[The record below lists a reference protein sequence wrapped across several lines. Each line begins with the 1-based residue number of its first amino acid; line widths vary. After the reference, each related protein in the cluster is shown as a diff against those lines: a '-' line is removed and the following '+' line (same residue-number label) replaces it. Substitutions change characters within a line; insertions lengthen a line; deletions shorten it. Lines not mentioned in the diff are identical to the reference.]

1 MNVPDHLAVQLAS
14 ARQAVANGADLGNA
28 LLTLSKVTS
37 IDPSNSD
44 SYSLMSAAATLLR
57 SGELGAWCAQRATT
71 LNPYD
76 AAAWTNQALYQ
87 SAAQKIDCLQRA
99 IAITPADTNALFH
112 LANTSNP
119 DQEQLYQ
126 RVLQIDPSDLEA
138 HLNYATLQIK
148 RRPSE
153 ALVGLQRAGC
163 IAPGHHLV
171 LNNLSALALDLHN
184 VDTALQSAKRSL
196 YIDPRQPTGWVN
208 LGAAL
213 KLLDKPRDAIG
224 ALHRCVILD
233 PSDLRGWTNLA
244 ALHETEDDSKPSAM
258 GYERAISIT
267 PEETT
272 PRFNLGLLKLRHRRL
287 KESWPLYELRQKS
300 LAAQELETRL
310 SNIQQLRALDE
321 AQPGQHVLLV
331 KEQGLGDMIQFIR
344 FYRQLQAHGLTVTLM
359 VPTPL
364 RRLLTQLP
372 ASVVTDI
379 DTTTE
384 RPYDFW
390 CFIPSLPAICN
401 VDIDDIDGRAY
412 LSTANADFS
421 HKHWGDSTHP
431 VIGIAWRGSAGNQ
444 RNPRQ
449 IDLQELL
456 QGLPRSSRI
465 APLHHDLSTQEE
477 LALANDCRVVS
488 ALTPDTDLADAADL
502 IHACDVIVS
511 IDTALAHLSG
521 ALGKRTWLLLPKSAD
536 WRWMRGDDSPWY
548 QSLRL
553 FRQAQS
559 ANWSDVLTQVREEFA
574 KTFPRGS
581 SQPN

>member
-1 MNVPDHLAVQLAS
+1 MTVPDHLAVQLES
-14 ARQAVANGADLGNA
+14 VRQAVTNGVDLGNA

-37 IDPSNSD
+37 TDPSYSD

-57 SGELGAWCAQRATT
+57 SSELGAWCAQRATT

-76 AAAWTNQALYQ
+76 AAAWTNQALHQ
-87 SAAQKIDCLQRA
+87 SPAQKVDCLQRA
-99 IAITPADTNALFH
+99 IAITPADSNALFH
-112 LANTSNP
+112 LANTNSP
-119 DQEQLYQ
+119 DQEQLYR
-126 RVLQIDPSDLEA
+126 RVLQIDPSDVEA
-138 HLNYATLQIK
+138 HLNHATLQIK

-153 ALVGLQRAGC
+153 ALIGLQRAGC

-171 LNNLSALALDLHN
+171 LNNLSALVLDLHD
-184 VDTALQSAKRSL
+184 VETALHSAQRSL
-196 YIDPRQPTGWVN
+196 RIEPHQPNGWVN
-208 LGAAL
+208 MGAVL
-213 KLLDKPRDAIG
+213 KLTGQSSDAIG
-224 ALHRCVILD
+224 ALHRCLTLD

-244 ALHETEDDSKPSAM
+244 ALHETEDDPKPSAM
-258 GYERAISIT
+258 GYERAISIA

-272 PRFNLGLLKLRHRRL
+272 PRFNLGLLWLRHRRL

-300 LAAQELETRL
+300 LAARELETRL
-310 SNIQQLRALDE
+310 SNIQQLKALDE

-331 KEQGLGDMIQFIR
+331 KEQGLGDMIQFAR
-344 FYRQLQAHGLTVTLM
+344 FYQRLQAHGLTVTLI

-372 ASVVTDI
+372 ASVMTDI

-384 RPYDFW
+384 HPYDFW
-390 CFIPSLPAICN
+390 CFIPSLPAVC
-401 VDIDDIDGRAY
+401 DIDINDIDGRAY
-412 LSTANADFS
+412 LSTSNADS
-421 HKHWGDSTHP
+421 WHKHWGDSSHP

-449 IDLQELL
+449 IDLAVLL
-456 QGLPRSSRI
+456 QGLPRNSRI
-465 APLHHDLSTQEE
+465 APLHHDLSAQEKLV
-477 LALANDCRVVS
+477 LADDSRVVS
-488 ALTPDTDLADAADL
+488 TLTADTDLADAADL

-521 ALGKRTWLLLPKSAD
+521 ALGKRTWLLLPKVAD
-536 WRWMRGDDSPWY
+536 WRWMRGRDSPWY

-574 KTFPRGS
+574 KIFPRGS
-581 SQPN
+581 SQPH